1 MTQAVPATRA
11 RQREQ
16 TRNAIVDAAIEVFAE
31 HGYDGGNFRE
41 ITARCGAK
49 RPLILYHFGSKE
61 ALWKEAVAVVAARFD
76 CRMRAGLEHPPHGG
90 DEQRLRSSMSAFLDA
105 LIDVPEYGRILLRE
119 GTVPGPRLDWLA
131 RCVAPP
137 AALGIRFDDPE
148 LERRVK
154 RTIVRDILTGTFV
167 SLIALGPL
175 LDASLAAA
183 LHREHAG
190 VYPLSPQRK
199 AELIELMVRLVLG
212 SV

>member
-1 MTQAVPATRA
+1 MTETATATRA
-11 RQREQ
+11 RRREQ
-16 TRNAIVDAAIEVFAE
+16 TRNAIVDAAIEVFAAL
-31 HGYDGGNFRE
+31 GYDGGNFRE

-61 ALWKEAVAVVAARFD
+61 QLWKEAVAVVASRFD
-76 CRMRAGLEHPPHGG
+76 RCMRECLTLPADAG
-90 DEQRLRSSMSAFLDA
+90 DEQRLRTSMSAFLDA
-105 LIDVPEYGRILLRE
+105 LIEVPEYGRILLRE
-119 GTVPGPRLDWLA
+119 GTAAGPRLEWLA

-137 AALGIRFDDPE
+137 AALGIRFDDPG

-167 SLIALGPL
+167 SLVALGPL

-190 VYPLSPQRK
+190 IHPLSAERK
-199 AELIELMVRLVLG
+199 AELIELMVKLVLP
-212 SV
+212 